1 MSVGVWHTDK
11 EGRLGRDRLIRKGK
25 YSEQEQFAPLHN
37 RPARKTTKKKKKNDS
52 EEGWRLCASR
62 FRTNRR
68 NFGVRNARERG
79 NSSIHLPN

>member
-37 RPARKTTKKKKKNDS
+37 RPARKTTKKKKKMIRRKAGVFVLRVLGQI
-52 EEGWRLCASR
+52 EGISA
-62 FRTNRR
+62 
-68 NFGVRNARERG
+68 
-79 NSSIHLPN
+79 